1 MINKKCSYTK
11 AQQNHGMRHW
21 VYLVDKVAIYRQVQI
36 WQAGSSENL
45 FRANQIDEQIGNKR
59 QFRENVKTKLWW
71 NVNWHLSSSGGSSLM
86 LICPG
91 DGAVDEIGTA

>member
-36 WQAGSSENL
+36 
-45 FRANQIDEQIGNKR
+45 
-59 QFRENVKTKLWW
+59 
-71 NVNWHLSSSGGSSLM
+71 
-86 LICPG
+86 
-91 DGAVDEIGTA
+91 